1 MKLARA
7 LAGLTVALLAG
18 GCTQPLVVDSQPT
31 GALVFVDGAPVG
43 HTPVT
48 IHVNRSQYVRS
59 YDLRLELRG
68 YAAHEQVLEREQAVI
83 MGSRWPERVLIRLTP
98 APD

>member
-1 MKLARA
+1 MSRPRVVILA
-7 LAGLTVALLAG
+7 VALLTG
-18 GCTQPLVVDSQPT
+18 GCTQPLVVDSEPP

-48 IHVNRSQYVRS
+48 IDVYRSKFVRS

-68 YAAHEQVLEREQAVI
+68 YATHEQVLEREQAII
-83 MGSRWPERVLIRLTP
+83 MGSYWPERVLIRLTP
-98 APD
+98 ED